1 MIILLL
7 LVLLPADAECSL
19 LAAAAQLRKIAQN
32 VRRYEVCRKSIGFA
46 EKAVQMIRL

>member
-1 MIILLL
+1 MLSALCLLL
-7 LVLLPADAECSL
+7 LLSCGKL
-19 LAAAAQLRKIAQN
+19 AQN